1 METEGIIA
9 RGERFDVNRFEMRIS
24 LDRGEFYNFVRLV
37 ETRSSWKVA
46 SFCLRGEL
54 LPVLHSVARSNMI
67 QKCQQYP
74 DNYITGLRGRRREMD
89 VATREVGLLLR
100 GMRIARAEEEVA
112 TDRAQGDFPAD
123 L

>member
-1 METEGIIA
+1 MKRSIVDVA
-9 RGERFDVNRFEMRIS
+9 RVA
-24 LDRGEFYNFVRLV
+24 NFTFVPKLWK
-37 ETRSSWKVA
+37 SSIRR
-46 SFCLRGEL
+46 LRGL
-54 LPVLHSVARSNMI
+54 RPPLARSNMI

-74 DNYITGLRGRRREMD
+74 DNYITGLRGRRREREMD

-100 GMRIARAEEEVA
+100 GMLARVEEEVA